1 MAITIE
7 NYLPKGG
14 EHPLTAKE
22 LQRIT
27 GADVRTITAAIQ
39 QRRREGVPI
48 VGSKGENPGYYIAIT
63 AGDLRDYCGR
73 LKHEEAELRRTRK
86 ACERIIDKLPK
97 GGAEE

>member
-7 NYLPKGG
+7 NYLLKGG

>member
-1 MAITIE
+1 MSITIE

-86 ACERIIDKLPK
+86 ACERIIDKSPK

>member
-1 MAITIE
+1 MSITIE

-86 ACERIIDKLPK
+86 ACEGIIDKLPK